1 MALFS
6 KVFMIG
12 CQFLEVLVSFF
23 MVLLMSKV
31 LYKNN
36 YLAELF
42 INAYYK
48 YHKGLGQSLVA
59 AVLFS

>member
-6 KVFMIG
+6 NVFMIG

-31 LYKNN
+31 LHKNN
-36 YLAELF
+36 YFAELF
-42 INAYYK
+42 INAYYE
-48 YHKGLGQSLVA
+48 YHKGLCQSLVA
-59 AVLFS
+59 AVLFI